1 MSEQAPIG
9 YEEIID
15 GIQSAPVTQLPAIL
29 QKAITAC
36 VVRKVF
42 TTDGLM
48 QFCNGAYERALNV
61 KAKLETKGGGDGE

>member
-1 MSEQAPIG
+1 MSEQVPIG

-36 VVRKVF
+36 VVRGVF
-42 TTDGLM
+42 KDGGIIKYGLINATD
-48 QFCNGAYERALNV
+48 CVR
-61 KAKLETKGGGDGE
+61 K